1 MQALNFQTTNPAQL
15 VDRVTEL
22 QVAVQ
27 LDEQNNLAVA
37 EYATQGAIALG
48 GVALLKTGTAGAFTL
63 TQPIPGSQ
71 LSNGQDGLRM
81 RIVSLDAEAYTV
93 TTAADGI
100 NGTGD
105 TLTASAAVGDTVDLL
120 AFNGVWYIEKTT
132 TGTPAWALTEA

>member
-1 MQALNFQTTNPAQL
+1 MQSVNFQTTNPAQL

-27 LDEQNNLAVA
+27 LDEQNNLALA
-37 EYATQGAIALG
+37 EYTVGGAIALG

-63 TQPIPGSQ
+63 AQPAPGPQ
-71 LSNGQDGLRM
+71 LSSGQDGLRM
-81 RIVSLDAEAYTV
+81 RIVALDAEAYTV

-105 TLTASAAVGDTVDLL
+105 TLTASAAVGDTVDLV
-120 AFNGVWYIEKTT
+120 AFNGVWYIQKTT
-132 TGTPAWALTEA
+132 TGTPAWALTEV